1 MKCDSLDPNKIGI
14 KLTTVS
20 SEQES
25 EFGFGRIG
33 RIRDKNEVGFFFC
46 YSKNEYTEGYA
57 GVPHNFILVCTH
69 FCFIAWVVLRVEFV
83 AGLPWCG

>member
-33 RIRDKNEVGFFFC
+33 RIRDKNEVGFFFAIQ
-46 YSKNEYTEGYA
+46 KMNILKGMLGYR
-57 GVPHNFILVCTH
+57 I
-69 FCFIAWVVLRVEFV
+69 ISY
-83 AGLPWCG
+83 